1 MMDHQQFAIVS
12 NLIVKYITSTISL
25 DEQESLDAWISESYE
40 NRELFHTIISSE
52 NFYAK
57 IEQYSDSNYPKAYAD
72 FVVIKEARKKKTI
85 SLKRIIGCAAAV
97 VLIVAMSSGL
107 YFYEKEEL
115 PLSVIE
121 SQVYDVPMLKL
132 SNGEIVRFDPQE
144 FAIDE
149 IAEKRESVQLNESG
163 VESPNEV
170 EESEKI
176 SYNELI
182 VPDKCRQKVILS
194 DKSVVWVNSNSS
206 IRYPVRF
213 GADERR
219 VFITGEALFEV
230 TKDTLRPF
238 IVETSTLSVNVTGTL
253 FNVSAYSE
261 QSNATVTLVNGSVT
275 SNVKGEAYTLV
286 PNQQFIFNNETQSTE
301 IREVVAADY
310 ALWIDGVYVFNKVK
324 LKDILHLIERC
335 YGMNYRLEKENYLE
349 MEITG
354 ELNVNKGI
362 MNFIELLSRC
372 SDFKFSL
379 TEDSIIII

>member
-1 MMDHQQFAIVS
+1 MDHQQFAIVS
-12 NLIVKYITSTISL
+12 NLIVKYITSTISR

>member
-12 NLIVKYITSTISL
+12 NLIVKYITSTISR